1 MIVKTEDSDFLRDQ
15 SNYALINSNINAY
28 NLYKQQRKQQYDFSN
43 VQQEIDILK
52 TDISDI
58 KNMLGILIQ
67 RENNGSTNK

>member
-15 SNYALINSNINAY
+15 TNYALINSNINAY

-43 VQQEIDILK
+43 VQQEIDMLK

>member
-43 VQQEIDILK
+43 VQQEIDMLK

>member
-43 VQQEIDILK
+43 VQQEIDMLK

-67 RENNGSTNK
+67 RENNGSPNK

>member
-1 MIVKTEDSDFLRDQ
+1 VKTEDSDFLRDQ

-43 VQQEIDILK
+43 VQQEIDMLK